1 MTIAEDLSFAINSST
16 NLFSAGFC
24 ALRSNTQG
32 CHNFAVG
39 FQALRTNTTGCHN
52 VAIGLNTLCAN
63 ISGGCNVAIGYHALC
78 ANVNGQNNDA
88 VGAFSQSRNISG
100 SNNFSSGNS
109 ALYGNITGCNNTAVG
124 LSALLCNCGSDNIAI
139 GYQAMRCGTNTCH
152 NFAAGCTALFCSG
165 TSNHNTAIGVC
176 ALYNQIAGGCNIAIG
191 FAAVCAG
198 SQSCNNIGL
207 GAFAARQNGCRDN
220 VAIGCRALYGSGLYE
235 NVAIGVNAMGANLFN
250 GFRNVAVGP
259 YALCNGNSYGNVA
272 LGPYAGCSVTGCRN
286 VFLGA
291 YSGQSMSSG
300 SRNAFFGGYQGGGGL
315 LGCSC
320 HTVIATGDGVVR
332 MNFTT
337 TGAVSFGT
345 SLTAFGTAGQVLC
358 SNGPG
363 AAPAWAS
370 VAGGGGGSTVAGGS
384 GIFNTSIS
392 NQIGYTLVGD
402 AFTATYTNTG
412 TGIIA
417 IMPSTTATRYILHSL
432 HVTNVAASDAEVTG
446 RFELTN
452 GRGGALVADTA
463 INNVSFFA
471 SRLPVPSGSAVE
483 LLKKPQVLYPND
495 LIRLQS
501 TSANGGGGVNGQLY
515 AYLTFEGST
524 DYTYQS
530 GNLNLASSSPTTVYN
545 SVLNTGTTTSTAF
558 PSVVESMR
566 VTNYSNV
573 ADYRIT
579 VAWTNSIGT
588 VQTYLAYNMLI
599 PAFATVE
606 LLEKPKRL
614 AAGDLI
620 RATPEAPN
628 VISMQVSG
636 RIITST
642 FI

>member
-1 MTIAEDLSFAINSST
+1 MTIAEDLSFSINSST
-16 NLFSAGFC
+16 SMFSAGFC
-24 ALRSNTQG
+24 ALRSNTIGNSNVAVG
-32 CHNFAVG
+32 CNTLRNNSTGCNNLAIGFSALCANVSGHSNVALGYWALCSNNAGDNNTAIGCFALARNTVGQQNFAVG
-39 FQALRTNTTGCHN
+39 NNALYGNNSGCNNVAIGYAAMLCQNSGNNNIAIGCSALRCNNLGSNNFAAGYNALIALTQGNNN
-52 VAIGLNTLCAN
+52 VAIGLNTLLQN
-63 ISGGCNVAIGYHALC
+63 SQGC
-78 ANVNGQNNDA
+78 
-88 VGAFSQSRNISG
+88 F
-100 SNNFSSGNS
+100 
-109 ALYGNITGCNNTAVG
+109 
-124 LSALLCNCGSDNIAI
+124 NIAI
-139 GYQAMRCGTNTCH
+139 GNCANICGSFPCDNV
-152 NFAAGCTALFCSG
+152 ALG
-165 TSNHNTAIGVC
+165 T
-176 ALYNQIAGGCNIAIG
+176 
-191 FAAVCAG
+191 
-198 SQSCNNIGL
+198 
-207 GAFAARQNGCRDN
+207 FAARRNGCCGN
-220 VAIGCRALYGSGLYE
+220 IAIGCRALYGSINND
-235 NVAIGVNAMGANLFN
+235 NVAIGTAAMGSASSGGFN
-250 GFRNVAVGP
+250 NVAIGTG
-259 YALCNGNSYGNVA
+259 ALCNANGGCNTALGHFAGCTSTGVGNS
-272 LGPYAGCSVTGCRN
+272 
-286 VFLGA
+286 FLGA
-291 YSGQSMSSG
+291 CSGLNVSAG
-300 SRNAFFGGYQGGGGL
+300 SNNVYIGGFQAAAL
-315 LGCSC
+315 ASC
-320 HTVIATGDGVVR
+320 NCNVVFSTGDGIVR
-332 MNFTT
+332 MNFTA

-363 AAPAWAS
+363 AAPAWAT
-370 VAGGGGGSTVAGGS
+370 VAAGGGGGTVAGGS

-392 NQIGYTLVGD
+392 NQVAYTLVGD
-402 AFTATYTNTG
+402 AFTSTYTTTG
-412 TGIIA
+412 TGIMA
-417 IMPSTTATRYILHSL
+417 TMPSTTATRYILHSL

-452 GRGGALVADTA
+452 GRGGALAADTA

-495 LIRLQS
+495 IIRLQS

-515 AYLTFEGST
+515 AFLTFEGST

-530 GNLNLASSSPTTVYN
+530 GNLNLASTSPTTVYN

-558 PSVVESMR
+558 PSVIESMR

-606 LLEKPKRL
+606 ILEKPKRL

-642 FI
+642 FV